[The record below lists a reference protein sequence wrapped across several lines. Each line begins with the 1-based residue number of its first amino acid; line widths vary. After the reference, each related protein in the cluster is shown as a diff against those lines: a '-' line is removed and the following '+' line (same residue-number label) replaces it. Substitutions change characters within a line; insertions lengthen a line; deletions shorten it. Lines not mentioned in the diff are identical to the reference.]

1 MQIAVTMDLYR
12 EFITTIGMF
21 ENVRNLATTEQQ
33 IKYQNILQEVHH
45 EKALVATFML
55 MTFLS
60 IVIPVSSPPSNPTI
74 TPFNHGVNG

>member
-1 MQIAVTMDLYR
+1 M
-12 EFITTIGMF
+12 
-21 ENVRNLATTEQQ
+21 
-33 IKYQNILQEVHH
+33 K
-45 EKALVATFML
+45 KALVVTFML